1 MSPCNPNFKD
11 ASLSVKVVH
20 KFQQEDFFAE
30 DLSLVTNLNLPGHLP
45 MTQWKLSRFLE
56 PVLST
61 ISQFYDIG
69 WDRPKYFRAELLGL
83 WC

>member
-1 MSPCNPNFKD
+1 MSPWNPNFKD

-20 KFQQEDFFAE
+20 KFQQEDFFPA
-30 DLSLVTNLNLPGHLP
+30 DLSLAINLNLPGHLP
-45 MTQWKLSRFLE
+45 MTQWKLGRFLE

-69 WDRPKYFRAELLGL
+69 WGRPKYFAVS
-83 WC
+83 